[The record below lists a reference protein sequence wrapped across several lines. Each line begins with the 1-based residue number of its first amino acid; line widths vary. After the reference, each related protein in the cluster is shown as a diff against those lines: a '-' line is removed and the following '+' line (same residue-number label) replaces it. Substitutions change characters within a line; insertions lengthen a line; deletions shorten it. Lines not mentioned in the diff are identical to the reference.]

1 MPIPDLISGYLID
14 QLLAKP
20 PAAHAIVVTIPLST
34 TTLPPFDLDVTPL
47 EAYLTAAPALQLAI
61 IAMK

>member
-1 MPIPDLISGYLID
+1 MLIPDLISGYLIH

-20 PAAHAIVVTIPLST
+20 PAAHAIVLTIALRT

-47 EAYLTAAPALQLAI
+47 EAYLTAAPAPQLAI
-61 IAMK
+61 IAIK